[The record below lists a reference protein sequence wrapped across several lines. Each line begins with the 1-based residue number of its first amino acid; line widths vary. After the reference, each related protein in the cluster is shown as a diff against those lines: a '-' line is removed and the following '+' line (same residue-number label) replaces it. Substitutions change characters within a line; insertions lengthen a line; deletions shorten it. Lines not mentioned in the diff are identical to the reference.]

1 MATTSEN
8 LNKHLKLALE
18 RHEELSTRAIY
29 TIKGETFDLVDKI
42 TMPCV
47 VLGQPLLLGLSRAH
61 TIIGLGLSASV
72 GGIVSCLF
80 LVGACSGFYRFSSV
94 ANCSWPFC
102 WGPTCCQG

>member
-1 MATTSEN
+1 M
-8 LNKHLKLALE
+8 NKHLKLALE